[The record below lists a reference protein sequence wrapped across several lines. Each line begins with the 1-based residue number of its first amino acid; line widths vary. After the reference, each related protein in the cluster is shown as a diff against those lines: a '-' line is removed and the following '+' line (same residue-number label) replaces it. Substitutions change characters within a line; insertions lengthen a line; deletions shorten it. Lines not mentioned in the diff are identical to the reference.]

1 MPVKVHEDAVGLP
14 VFMPT
19 TDELTTVQR
28 QGMKTAKAISY
39 KNPPRI
45 FIFV

>member
-1 MPVKVHEDAVGLP
+1 MPVQARKDESQLAD
-14 VFMPT
+14 FMPT

-28 QGMKTAKAISY
+28 QGMKTAKSISY
-39 KNPPRI
+39 KNPPGI